1 MGKEKPESAKPPR
14 AGARR
19 ACVAFGAFAILL
31 AAFSVVGFKTPLA
44 GAFLLAFGVVFAL
57 AALGGG
63 IVFRS
68 PQARRFA
75 CIAIAADA
83 LVLLAGTLAFFS
95 NPQFEARCADA
106 LKEISAISDGVG
118 EHLEND

>member
-1 MGKEKPESAKPPR
+1 MGNEKPESAKLAR

-44 GAFLLAFGVVFAL
+44 GAFFLASGIVFAL

-106 LKEISAISDGVG
+106 LKAISAIPDGIG
-118 EHLEND
+118 EPLEND